1 VILVKI
7 HHRATEAT
15 EGDTEVDLNSLTER
29 IIGAAIEVHKALGP
43 GLMESAYEECLCRE
57 LALRGIGI
65 ERQLP
70 LPVEYKGVR
79 LDCSYRLDLLV
90 EQSVVVEI
98 KSLSAIEPIHEAQL
112 LTYLK
117 LGGWKLG
124 LLINFNVPVLKDG
137 IRRRIL

>member
-1 VILVKI
+1 
-7 HHRATEAT
+7 
-15 EGDTEVDLNSLTER
+15 
-29 IIGAAIEVHKALGP
+29 
-43 GLMESAYEECLCRE
+43 
-57 LALRGIGI
+57 LALRGIGV

-70 LPVEYKGVR
+70 LRVEYKGVR
-79 LDCSYRLDLLV
+79 LDCGYRLDLLI

-98 KSLSAIEPIHEAQL
+98 KSLSSIEPIHEAQL

-124 LLINFNVPVLKDG
+124 LLVNFNVPVLKDG